1 MRWKELFLV
10 PDHKVANIDGTS
22 YDGFYYICFEKSSS
36 KFEGY
41 YYHSSSEKYKHF
53 DQKVN
58 LCFLTSL
65 SGFKN

>member
-10 PDHKVANIDGTS
+10 PDHHVRNIDGTS

-41 YYHSSSEKYKHF
+41 YYHNSSEK
-53 DQKVN
+53 
-58 LCFLTSL
+58 
-65 SGFKN
+65 